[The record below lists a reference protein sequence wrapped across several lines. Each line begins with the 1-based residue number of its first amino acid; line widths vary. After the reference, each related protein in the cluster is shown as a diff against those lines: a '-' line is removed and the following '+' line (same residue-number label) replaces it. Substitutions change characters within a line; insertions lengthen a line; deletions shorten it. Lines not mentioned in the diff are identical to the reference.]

1 VSEVMLERGGVATT
15 LAQRG
20 INKAVGFLTSLSLC
34 EHVAKSKEWSVDSM
48 FYLILLFNFFATSL
62 EKIWPEAGRHE
73 AAPNAC

>member
-1 VSEVMLERGGVATT
+1 
-15 LAQRG
+15 
-20 INKAVGFLTSLSLC
+20 
-34 EHVAKSKEWSVDSM
+34 M